1 MDKEMYDFMSV
12 NSPFTPVIERG
23 IALHNIIRLLTYGL
37 GGEAWL
43 NFIGNEFGH
52 PEWLDFPRVGNNE
65 SFHYCRRQF
74 NLADDPNLRY
84 KFMNLFDQAM
94 NEMEA
99 KHQFL
104 SRGPAYVTT
113 KHGEDKVVVFER
125 GGLAYVTTKHG
136 EDKVVVFERGGLVFV
151 FNLHTT
157 KAYTDY
163 WVATDVP
170 GQYRLA
176 LDSDSSKFGGHGRL
190 NPDQIYS
197 AMEPGHQGRRYHLS
211 VYIPPRVA
219 IVLERV

>member
-1 MDKEMYDFMSV
+1 MNVMKRVLKLE
-12 NSPFTPVIERG
+12 TPVIERG
-23 IALHNIIRLLTYGL
+23 IALHNIIRLLAYGL
-37 GGEAWL
+37 GDEATV

-94 NEMEA
+94 NEMEE

-104 SRGPAYVTT
+104 SGGPAYVTT
-113 KHGEDKVVVFER
+113 KHEK
-125 GGLAYVTTKHG
+125 
-136 EDKVVVFERGGLVFV
+136 DKVVVFERGGLVFV

-157 KAYTDY
+157 NTYTDY

-170 GQYRLA
+170 GQYRLV
-176 LDSDSSKFGGHGRL
+176 LDSDSSKFGGNGRL
-190 NPDQIYS
+190 NSDQIYS

-219 IVLERV
+219 IVLKRV